1 MRYLK
6 LASAKNPSTDFIEL
20 NDLNGFLC
28 TSFQTVGISRKLEFL
43 EIKNRQFSVSNKP
56 SFKKYSLT
64 IEILS
69 KYSEY
74 EAKHRQLISFLDRN
88 KKDGFRLYYRP
99 YDGMDTRY
107 ILCDVESS
115 TRPEKMQPILLN
127 LVQCS
132 LWLSEIKEGTP
143 IVVEENKENL
153 FAFKEDDGIENYY
166 SASFSLDE
174 DIENYY
180 CIEFYEGIAVEV
192 SIENNSYNEV
202 PLNIRVYGYC
212 ANPTIMLFRKGEK
225 EPFRKTKINAFVDV
239 GYYIEI
245 NSNIRENG
253 VWIVN
258 TNTMEKKDLYDA
270 VESGSSPYFY
280 IDSGEYIVRVEDEN
294 ENACKTDIF
303 YQEEYNE

>member
-6 LASAKNPSTDFIEL
+6 IASAKNPSTDFIEL

-74 EAKHRQLISFLDRN
+74 EKKHRQLITFLDRN

-132 LWLSEIKEGTP
+132 LWLGETKKSTTAQ
-143 IVVEENKENL
+143 VVEEKDNI
-153 FAFKEDDGIENYY
+153 FAFTEKDGYF
-166 SASFSLDE
+166 SASFGLDE
-174 DIENYY
+174 EANYY
-180 CIEFYEGIAVEV
+180 CVEFFSSVYTSA
-192 SIENNSYNEV
+192 SIINESYNSI
-202 PLNIRVYGYC
+202 PIHIRIYGSC
-212 ANPTIMLFRKGEK
+212 VNPSVSLFKKGENS
-225 EPFRKTKINAFVDV
+225 PFRRLKINANIDK

-245 NSNIRENG
+245 NSNIKENG
-253 VWIVN
+253 VWYVN
-258 TNTMEKKDLYDA
+258 EKTGQRFDYSENVDNQL
-270 VESGSSPYFY
+270 GSPYFY
-280 IDSGEYIVRVEDEN
+280 VDNGEYTIIVNDEGVN
-294 ENACKTDIF
+294 TCMTDIF